1 MTFSNENWQEWFIAS
16 QLNNML
22 NIISNQQECQPRN
35 RYTVQVAWKPP
46 PPTVLKLKTDG
57 SSLGNPGQSGFGGV
71 IRDSQRDWIIGYTDS
86 KLTLDLISGEI
97 TTCHPYAALLTCIRS
112 YKGQNWSISFALTF
126 REGNHVA
133 DWMAKKGASSEES
146 LQLWDSCPPTLDT
159 ILFSDAIG
167 ITVPRLV

>member
-1 MTFSNENWQEWFIAS
+1 MAWFRGYS
-16 QLNNML
+16 
-22 NIISNQQECQPRN
+22 NIICE
-35 RYTVQVAWKPP
+35 
-46 PPTVLKLKTDG
+46 
-57 SSLGNPGQSGFGGV
+57 
-71 IRDSQRDWIIGYTDS
+71 TDS

-97 TTCHPYAALLTCIRS
+97 TTCHPYAALLTCMRS

-133 DWMAKKGASSEES
+133 DWMAKKGASSEEP